1 MKAALVCRAEVGA
14 LPAKPILRQ
23 QGNALATEKRTKMRT
38 RQPQPVGLISMI
50 AAVTLLSGALHFL
63 LYALLLGSRVFMFA
77 MQIAVGFMAR
87 ASEAP
92 WEPLLRQVLLALLSP
107 IGLFLPPDAW
117 DNDSILFFTVL
128 MASSILWGVGFGSL
142 LYVFQWV
149 AGKARRVPQN
159 AMNSTP

>member
-1 MKAALVCRAEVGA
+1 
-14 LPAKPILRQ
+14 
-23 QGNALATEKRTKMRT
+23 
-38 RQPQPVGLISMI
+38 MI

-77 MQIAVGFMAR
+77 MQLAVGFMAR

-128 MASSILWGVGFGSL
+128 MASGIMWGASLGSL

-149 AGKARRVPQN
+149 AGKALRVPQN
-159 AMNSTP
+159 AMTSTP